1 MENSYVLYHDQI
13 IKDGSLP
20 VDPEDRGYH
29 FGDGIY
35 EVVFVY
41 DKKPFAFKEHFARF
55 EQSAEKLELAMP
67 YDVSTFKKLTDE
79 LISKNNIE
87 NGMVYI
93 QMTRGV
99 APRNHLYERNMQ
111 SVVTGFAKS
120 FSLENIAES
129 QAKGISTY
137 LTEDIRWLR
146 CDIKSLNLL
155 GNVMAKRKAA
165 DFDCQEAVQHRD
177 GTVTEGSSSNVFI
190 VKNGTLK
197 THPSTNLILNGI
209 TRQIVIQLAKENGIS
224 VIEEA
229 FSVEELLKA
238 DEVFITSTTM
248 EVTPVKK
255 LVGSE
260 NQSYDI
266 GPITLKLQ
274 DHFKKQIKKNIS
286 LVNES

>member
-13 IKDGSLP
+13 IKSGSIP
-20 VDPEDRGYH
+20 VDPEDRGYL

-41 DKKPFAFKEHFARF
+41 NSKPFGFDEHFERF
-55 EQSAEKLELAMP
+55 EQSAQKLELSMP
-67 YDVSTFKKLTDE
+67 YDISTFKHLTDE
-79 LISKNNIE
+79 LIVKNNVV

-120 FSLENIAES
+120 VSLDSIAAS
-129 QAKGISTY
+129 QSRGIQTY

-165 DFDCQEAVQHRD
+165 DYDCQEAIQHRD
-177 GTVTEGSSSNVFI
+177 GTITEGSSSNVFI
-190 VKNGTLK
+190 VKDGTLK
-197 THPSTNLILNGI
+197 THPATNLILNGI
-209 TRQIVIQLAKENGIS
+209 TRQLVLKIAEDIGVPVA
-224 VIEEA
+224 EEA
-229 FSVEELLKA
+229 FSVEELVNA

-248 EVTPVKK
+248 EVTPVVK
-255 LVGSE
+255 LLGMKD
-260 NQSYDI
+260 QTYQI
-266 GPITLKLQ
+266 GPVTTKLQ
-274 DHFKKQIKKNIS
+274 KNFKQVIEKKTS
-286 LVNES
+286 ALKS

>member
-13 IKDGSLP
+13 IKSGSIP
-20 VDPEDRGYH
+20 VDPEDRGYL

-41 DKKPFAFKEHFARF
+41 DCRPFAVNEHFDRF
-55 EQSAEKLELAMP
+55 EQSASKLELAMP
-67 YDVSTFKKLTDE
+67 YDIATFKQLTEE
-79 LISKNNIE
+79 LITKNNIV

-120 FSLENIAES
+120 VSLDAIARS
-129 QAKGISTY
+129 QSKGIQTY
-137 LTEDIRWLR
+137 LIEDIRWLR

-165 DFDCQEAVQHRD
+165 DFDCQEAIQHRD
-177 GTVTEGSSSNVFI
+177 GEVTEGSSSNVFI

-197 THPSTNLILNGI
+197 THPATNLILNGI
-209 TRQIVIQLAKENGIS
+209 TRQVVLKIAEQLQ
-224 VIEEA
+224 VPVLEES
-229 FSVEELLKA
+229 FTVEELLDA

-248 EVTPVKK
+248 EVTPVVK
-255 LVGSE
+255 LKGKQE
-260 NQSYDI
+260 QSFKI
-266 GPITLKLQ
+266 GPVTSELQ
-274 DHFKKQIKKNIS
+274 EHFKIQIEKNTS
-286 LVNES
+286 AMKS

>member
-13 IKDGSLP
+13 IKDGSIP
-20 VDPEDRGYH
+20 VDPEDRGYL

-55 EQSAEKLELAMP
+55 EQSAKKIELAMP
-67 YDVSTFKKLTDE
+67 YDVATFKKLTDE

-99 APRNHLYERNMQ
+99 APRNHLYERNME

-120 FSLENIAES
+120 VSLENIAKS
-129 QAKGISTY
+129 QGSGISTY

-165 DFDCQEAVQHRD
+165 DFDCQEAIQHRD

-190 VKNGTLK
+190 VKDGTLK

-209 TRQIVIQLAKENGIS
+209 TRQIVIKLAQQNGIS
-224 VIEEA
+224 VLEEA
-229 FSVEELLKA
+229 FSVADLLNA

-248 EVTPVKK
+248 EVTPVIK

-260 NQSYDI
+260 SQIYGI
-266 GPITLKLQ
+266 GPVTLKLQ
-274 DHFKKQIKKNIS
+274 DDFKKQIIKNTS
-286 LVNES
+286 VVN

>member
-13 IKDGSLP
+13 IKSGSIP
-20 VDPEDRGYH
+20 VDPEDRGYL

-41 DKKPFAFKEHFARF
+41 NRKPFGFDEHFERF
-55 EQSAEKLELAMP
+55 EQSAQKLELSMP
-67 YDVSTFKKLTDE
+67 YDITTFKQLTDE
-79 LISKNNIE
+79 LISKNNVV

-120 FSLENIAES
+120 VSLDSIAAS
-129 QAKGISTY
+129 QSNGIQTY

-165 DFDCQEAVQHRD
+165 DYDCQEAIQHRD

-190 VKNGTLK
+190 VKDGTLK
-197 THPSTNLILNGI
+197 THPATNLILNGI
-209 TRQIVIQLAKENGIS
+209 TRQLVLKIAQEIGVPVS
-224 VIEEA
+224 EEA
-229 FSVEELLKA
+229 FSVEELLNA

-248 EVTPVKK
+248 EVTPVIK
-255 LVGSE
+255 LLGTKD
-260 NQSYDI
+260 QTYQI
-266 GPITLKLQ
+266 GPVTTKLQ
-274 DHFKKQIKKNIS
+274 KNFKQVIEKKIS
-286 LVNES
+286 ALKS

>member
-1 MENSYVLYHDQI
+1 MDNSYVLYHDQI
-13 IKDGSLP
+13 IKSGSIP
-20 VDPEDRGYH
+20 VDPEDRGYL

-41 DKKPFAFKEHFARF
+41 DRKPFAFNEHFERF
-55 EQSAEKLELAMP
+55 EQSANKLELAMP
-67 YDVSTFKKLTDE
+67 YDVSTFKHLTEE
-79 LISKNNIE
+79 LITKNNIV

-120 FSLENIAES
+120 VSLDSIEKS
-129 QAKGISTY
+129 QSHGIQTY

-165 DFDCQEAVQHRD
+165 DSDCQEAIQHRD

-197 THPSTNLILNGI
+197 THPATNLILNGI
-209 TRQIVIQLAKENGIS
+209 TRRVVLKIAENLQVPVVEKS
-224 VIEEA
+224 FTVDELIE
-229 FSVEELLKA
+229 A

-248 EVTPVKK
+248 EVTPVVQLKGNK
-255 LVGSE
+255 E
-260 NQSYDI
+260 QTYKI
-266 GPITLKLQ
+266 GPVTAELQ
-274 DHFKKQIKKNIS
+274 KQFKTQIQLNTSAMKS
-286 LVNES
+286 